1 MYAHTSTMRRD
12 LLTTILLPLQEN
24 RRQQEKFRK
33 DCEDFE
39 RKKIKM
45 ESEFDIRM
53 QDLKTE
59 WRSIEG

>member
-1 MYAHTSTMRRD
+1 MAC
-12 LLTTILLPLQEN
+12 LQLLPQEN

>member
-1 MYAHTSTMRRD
+1 MAC
-12 LLTTILLPLQEN
+12 LQLPLQEN

-45 ESEFDIRM
+45 ESEFDKRM